1 MTDLDPRALHE
12 AYQRDGYVS
21 PITVMG
27 PDEARDLRA
36 LLEGFERDHGDADIR
51 DILLNNP
58 HYCLRFAY
66 DLIHHPKIVA
76 AAKAALGEDV
86 MCWSTGF
93 FIKEPGDRK
102 FITWHQDLHYW
113 GLEGGDEVT
122 AWLAFAP
129 STPES
134 GCLRV
139 IPGSHRIDD
148 IENRDTYD
156 PDNLLSRGQ
165 EIVDVE
171 EDKAVDLA
179 LEPGQV
185 SLHHGDTFH
194 SSMPNSSDDRR
205 IGFTIRYITPAMH
218 QIRSDRDWA
227 CHVSGEDRF
236 GHFLP
241 FGRPDRDLDPADIA
255 FRQETVEQLHDVFYA

>member
-1 MTDLDPRALHE
+1 MDEIDIPALHA

-21 PITVMG
+21 PITVMT
-27 PDEARDLRA
+27 PDEALALRA
-36 LLEGFERDHGDADIR
+36 HVEALERDHAAGDIKG
-51 DILLNNP
+51 ILLNNP
-58 HYCLRFAY
+58 HYVLRLAY
-66 DLIHHPKIVA
+66 DLIHHPRIVA
-76 AAKAALGEDV
+76 AARAALDEDV
-86 MCWSTGF
+86 LCWSTGF
-93 FIKEPGDRK
+93 FIKEPGDGK
-102 FITWHQDLHYW
+102 FISWHQDLHYW

-148 IENRDTYD
+148 VEHRDTWN

-165 EIVDVE
+165 EIVGVE
-171 EDKAVDLA
+171 EDRAVDLV
-179 LEPGQV
+179 LQPGQI

-194 SSMPNSSDDRR
+194 GSRPNVSGDRR
-205 IGFTIRYITPAMH
+205 IGFTIRYMTPAMR

-227 CHVSGEDRF
+227 CRVSGNDLY

-241 FGRPDRDLDPADIA
+241 FGRPQRDLDPADIA
-255 FRQETVEQLHDVFYA
+255 FRQETIEQLHDVFYA